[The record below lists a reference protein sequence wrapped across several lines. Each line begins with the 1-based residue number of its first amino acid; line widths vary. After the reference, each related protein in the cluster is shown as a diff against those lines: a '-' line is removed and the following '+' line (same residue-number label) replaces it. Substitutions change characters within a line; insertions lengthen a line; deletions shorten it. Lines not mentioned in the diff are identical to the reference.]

1 MAEERLFTM
10 MQVCRELGMTY
21 QTLKFYCN
29 QGLVPNVKR
38 DRNNRRVFSAND
50 VEWLRGLTCLKRC
63 GMSIQEM
70 KEYLALCLEGPSTIP
85 QRKVLLEKKQQALRE
100 SIRELE
106 DSVAYI
112 HWKQSF
118 YDEVLSGQR
127 PYVSN
132 LIAPKE

>member
-1 MAEERLFTM
+1 MYTM
-10 MQVCRELGMTY
+10 MQICRETNMTY
-21 QTLKFYCN
+21 ETLKYYCN
-29 QGLVPNVKR
+29 EGLVPNVKR
-38 DRNNRRVFSAND
+38 DGNNRRVF
-50 VEWLRGLTCLKRC
+50 
-63 GMSIQEM
+63 
-70 KEYLALCLEGPSTIP
+70 EGEGTIP
-85 QRKVLLEKKQQALRE
+85 QRKEMLAKKQAALLA
-100 SIRELE
+100 SIQELE

>member
-1 MAEERLFTM
+1 
-10 MQVCRELGMTY
+10 
-21 QTLKFYCN
+21 
-29 QGLVPNVKR
+29 
-38 DRNNRRVFSAND
+38 
-50 VEWLRGLTCLKRC
+50 
-63 GMSIQEM
+63 M

-112 HWKQSF
+112 DWKQNF
-118 YDEVLSGQR
+118 YDEVLAGKR

-132 LIAPKE
+132 LIPTAQWEEEM

>member
-1 MAEERLFTM
+1 MYTM
-10 MQVCRELGMTY
+10 MQACRETDMTY
-21 QTLKFYCN
+21 QALKFYCN

-38 DRNNRRVFSAND
+38 DQNNRRVFD
-50 VEWLRGLTCLKRC
+50 EHDIKWIKVLMCLKRC

-85 QRKVLLEKKQQALRE
+85 QRKVLLEKKQQALQE

-112 HWKQSF
+112 DWKQNF
-118 YDEVLSGQR
+118 YDEVLAGKR

-132 LIAPKE
+132 LIPTAQWEEEM

>member
-1 MAEERLFTM
+1 M
-10 MQVCRELGMTY
+10 
-21 QTLKFYCN
+21 
-29 QGLVPNVKR
+29 PNVKR
-38 DRNNRRVFSAND
+38 DHNNRRVFD
-50 VEWLRGLTCLKRC
+50 EHDIKWIKDLMCLKRC

-112 HWKQSF
+112 DWKQNF
-118 YDEVLSGQR
+118 YDEVLAGKR

-132 LIAPKE
+132 LIPTAQWEEEL